1 MTVPR
6 GAMVV
11 DRAAAKAAG
20 YTDAEIDAFEGKAPA
35 VDPYKPTT
43 PRVASESA
51 TVTSVKAPTGYAD
64 DLIKGTARAAAQ
76 GASFGFADEIEAGAR
91 SAVGPRSYKDVRNEV
106 RGENAKFSSENPA
119 LSFGANVVGGI
130 ATGGGLVKAA
140 SAVPKFGAILRA
152 AGLAPKVEATATMG
166 QRLAGAAKMGG
177 AAGIV
182 SGAGVA
188 DELKDVPES
197 AAVGGLVGAGAGLT
211 FGAGAELLRG
221 TRNLVARVGQGQKP
235 AGKIRSMVRADA
247 PDESAAKRVLQRLG
261 NQGESLDGLAARSA
275 KADGPDILSEVI
287 GEKGV
292 RDLRVAR
299 GLGYTAPNE
308 IEQGLTRR
316 ARDEVG
322 RVQSSVRDALGDPID
337 DEAFKA
343 AKLLEA
349 RTNAKPIYD
358 EAVEGV
364 TITDPRIAELMKR
377 PAAASAYDA
386 TVKGYANRGQPMP
399 TRKAL
404 TEGMQGTADDMAD
417 EIVGEVAG
425 ARGPARTA
433 SGALRPVSKVDSDA
447 LMDELTDLTTRQ
459 QRDMGQSVY
468 NYVDSDN
475 ASSQG
480 TIKIT
485 TATKGKGG
493 GPSMQAKAQRRV
505 DQTEK
510 VIDRITKELEERGV
524 DWPEVMAKRM
534 ARPDA
539 RIADDVRVVP
549 GRGTVSLPDEAA
561 APSLP
566 SMPAKAVQRWKLELD
581 DEITRLEGEE
591 GGATSQKMAELVQ
604 VRDEVESLLYEFS
617 NQADDG
623 AGLWGKAQQ
632 TYAKPMRERDAF
644 AMGQAKGRTM
654 QPADQSRML
663 AGPESEFVAKGV
675 GNTIQED
682 LGRLQSGA
690 AGQIRNPAPT
700 VMGSDY
706 ADARLNVATQGNAEK
721 MAKIRETASNAQRR
735 LQTRNTVM
743 GGSQTAEKLADQAE
757 QGMNPSELIQAASSP
772 LTAGV
777 KAIGKGATA
786 LARNALGQDM
796 DAMSKVLM
804 AGAPGSMSRD
814 EAIAM
819 LRRME
824 PAIRANLMRQM
835 VLRGAMGG
843 QAARSSR

>member
-43 PRVASESA
+43 PRAASESA
-51 TVTSVKAPTGYAD
+51 TVTSVKAPKRDIREDVVGV
-64 DLIKGTARAAAQ
+64 ARQAAQ
-76 GASFGFADEIEAGAR
+76 GASFGFADEIEGAGRA
-91 SAVGPRSYKDVRNEV
+91 AIGPRSYREERDDVRAQND
-106 RGENAKFSSENPA
+106 KFASENGGVA
-119 LSFGANVVGGI
+119 FGANLVGGI
-130 ATGGGLVKAA
+130 ASGAGLAKLASLPFKGAA
-140 SAVPKFGAILRA
+140 LLRGV
-152 AGLAPKVEATATMG
+152 GLAPKVEATATMG
-166 QRLAGAAKMGG
+166 QRLVGAAKMGG

-188 DELKDVPES
+188 KEMRDIPES
-197 AAVGGLVGAGAGLT
+197 AAIGGAIGAGAGLT
-211 FGAGAELLRG
+211 FAGGAELMRG
-221 TRNLVARVGQGQKP
+221 TRNLVARVGQGQAP

-261 NQGESLDGLAARSA
+261 NQNQSLDDLAARSA
-275 KADGPDILSEVI
+275 KADGPDVLAEVV
-287 GEKGV
+287 GQKGV
-292 RDLRVAR
+292 RDLRTAR
-299 GLGYTAPNE
+299 GLGYTAPDE

-322 RVQSSVRDALGDPID
+322 RVQSAVRREIGDPID

-343 AKLLEA
+343 AKLIEA
-349 RTNAKPIYD
+349 RTTAKPIYD
-358 EAVEGV
+358 EAVDGV

-386 TVKGYANRGQPMP
+386 TVKGYANRGQAMP
-399 TRKAL
+399 SRSAL
-404 TEGMQGTADDMAD
+404 VGNMEGKADDMAD
-417 EIVGEVAG
+417 EMIGEVAG
-425 ARGPARTA
+425 TRGPARTA
-433 SGALRPVSKVDSDA
+433 SGTLRPVTQVDSDD
-447 LMDELTDLTTRQ
+447 LMDELIDLTTRQ
-459 QRDMGQSVY
+459 QRDMGEGVY

-475 ASSQG
+475 ASSKG

-493 GPSMQAKAQRRV
+493 PSMQAKANQRV
-505 DQTEK
+505 KQTNG
-510 VIDRITKELEERGV
+510 VIDRITKELEDRGV
-524 DWPEVMAKRM
+524 DWPEVMAR
-534 ARPDA
+534 RTSSPNA
-539 RIADDVRVVP
+539 RIADEVRTVP
-549 GRGTVSLPDEAA
+549 GRGTLSLPDEAA

-581 DEITRLEGEE
+581 DEITRLEGKE

-604 VRDEVESLLYEFS
+604 VRDEVESMLYEFS

-644 AMGQAKGRTM
+644 AQGQAKGRTM

-663 AGPESEFVAKGV
+663 AGPESEYVAKGV

-706 ADARLNVATQGNAEK
+706 ADARLNVATRGDAAKAER
-721 MAKIRETASNAQRR
+721 IRETAGNAQRR

-772 LTAGV
+772 LTGGL

-843 QAARSSR
+843 QATRSSR

>member
-1 MTVPR
+1 MTGPR
-6 GAMVV
+6 V
-11 DRAAAKAAG
+11 D
-20 YTDAEIDAFEGKAPA
+20 DAEVRRLWREYQASKGGNA
-35 VDPYKPTT
+35 DPYKPTT
-43 PRVASESA
+43 PRAASESA
-51 TVTSVKAPTGYAD
+51 TVTSVKAPKRDIREDAIGV
-64 DLIKGTARAAAQ
+64 ARQAAQ
-76 GASFGFADEIEAGAR
+76 GASFGFADEAEGAAR
-91 SAVGPRSYKDVRNEV
+91 AALGPRSYREARDDVRAQND
-106 RGENAKFSSENPA
+106 KFASENGGVA
-119 LSFGANVVGGI
+119 LGANLVGGI
-130 ATGGGLVKAA
+130 ASGAGLAKLASLPFKGAA
-140 SAVPKFGAILRA
+140 LLRGV
-152 AGLAPKVEATATMG
+152 GLAPKVEATATMG

-177 AAGIV
+177 AAGV
-182 SGAGVA
+182 VGGAGVA
-188 DELKDVPES
+188 KEMRDIPES
-197 AAVGGLVGAGAGLT
+197 AAIGGAIGAGAGLT
-211 FGAGAELLRG
+211 FAGGAELLRG

-261 NQGESLDGLAARSA
+261 NQNQSLDDLAARSA

-299 GLGYTAPNE
+299 GLGYTAPDE

-364 TITDPRIAELMKR
+364 TITDPRLVDLLDR

-399 TRKAL
+399 TRAEL
-404 TEGMQGTADDMAD
+404 TARMRGTADDMAD
-417 EIVGEVAG
+417 EVVGEVAG
-425 ARGPARTA
+425 TRGPARTA
-433 SGALRPVSKVDSDA
+433 GGKLRPVTQVDSDD
-447 LMDELTDLTTRQ
+447 LMDELIDLTTRQ
-459 QRDMGQSVY
+459 QRDMGEGVY
-468 NYVDSDN
+468 DFVDSET
-475 ASSQG
+475 ASSKG
-480 TIKIT
+480 VLKIA
-485 TATKGKGG
+485 TATRKGG
-493 GPSMQAKAQRRV
+493 GPSMQAKANQRV
-505 DQTEK
+505 AQTNG

-524 DWPEVMAKRM
+524 DWPEVMAR
-534 ARPDA
+534 RTSSPNA
-539 RIADDVRVVP
+539 RIADDVRTVP

-581 DEITRLEGEE
+581 DEITRLEGKE

-632 TYAKPMRERDAF
+632 TYAKPMQEREAF
-644 AMGQAKGRTM
+644 AQGQRVGRTM
-654 QPADQSRML
+654 QPADQARML
-663 AGPESEFVAKGV
+663 NDPHAPMLAKGV

>member
-1 MTVPR
+1 MR
-6 GAMVV
+6 SDVV
-11 DRAAAKAAG
+11 G
-20 YTDAEIDAFEGKAPA
+20 
-35 VDPYKPTT
+35 
-43 PRVASESA
+43 VA
-51 TVTSVKAPTGYAD
+51 
-64 DLIKGTARAAAQ
+64 RQAAQ
-76 GASFGFADEIEAGAR
+76 GASFGFADEAEGAAR
-91 SAVGPRSYKDVRNEV
+91 AALGPRSYREARDEV
-106 RGENAKFSSENPA
+106 RAQNDQFASENPGIA
-119 LSFGANVVGGI
+119 LGANL
-130 ATGGGLVKAA
+130 AGGLASGAGLAKLATLPFKGAA
-140 SAVPKFGAILRA
+140 LLRGV
-152 AGLAPKVEATATMG
+152 GLAPKVEATATMG

-177 AAGIV
+177 AAGV
-182 SGAGVA
+182 VGGAGVA
-188 DELKDVPES
+188 KEMRDIPES
-197 AAVGGLVGAGAGLT
+197 AAIGGAIGAGAGLG
-211 FGAGAELLRG
+211 FAGGAELLRG

-261 NQGESLDGLAARSA
+261 NQNESLDGLAARSA
-275 KADGPDILSEVI
+275 TADGPDILSEVI

-299 GLGYTAPNE
+299 GLGYTAPDE

-322 RVQSSVRDALGDPID
+322 RVQSAVRREIGDPID

-349 RTNAKPIYD
+349 RTAAKPIYD

-399 TRKAL
+399 TRAEL
-404 TEGMQGTADDMAD
+404 TAQMRGTADDMGD
-417 EIVGEVAG
+417 EVMNA
-425 ARGPARTA
+425 AAAMTGPARTA
-433 SGALRPVSKVDSDA
+433 SGKLRPVTKVSSDD
-447 LMDELTDLTTRQ
+447 LMDELIDLTTRQ
-459 QRDMGQSVY
+459 QRDQGLAVY
-468 NYVDSDN
+468 NYVDSES
-475 ASSQG
+475 ASGKG
-480 TIKIT
+480 TIKIA
-485 TATKGKGG
+485 TATRKGGKGV
-493 GPSMQAKAQRRV
+493 SMQAKAQQRV
-505 DQTEK
+505 DQTNG
-510 VIDRITKELEERGV
+510 VIDRITAELEERGV
-524 DWPEVMAKRM
+524 DWPEVMARRS
-534 ARPDA
+534 A
-539 RIADDVRVVP
+539 
-549 GRGTVSLPDEAA
+549 GRGEPITEEIRTVAGRGMVSLPDEAA

-581 DEITRLEGEE
+581 DEITRLEGKE

-644 AMGQAKGRTM
+644 AQGQAKGRTM
-654 QPADQSRML
+654 QPADQARML
-663 AGPESEFVAKGV
+663 SDPQAPMLAKGV

-721 MAKIRETASNAQRR
+721 MARIRETASNAQRR